1 VPFLISGIIPIPH
14 HSVTPIIPSSPQ
26 SLQEAFE
33 RNFRERGEI
42 GASVSVFRGDAEIIN
57 LSEGHTTRERTQPWT
72 SDTLVPVWSATKGP
86 AAVACLCA
94 LDDASVPLD
103 SPVREIWPQF
113 AGGGK
118 DKVTLL
124 QVLTHTA
131 GLSALD
137 EPTPIEDYDAVIHA
151 LERQKPLFPPGTRQ
165 GYHARTFGFLLEEI
179 ARRITGAGSFGRY
192 FRERLADPM
201 NLDFWIGLPA
211 EQLPRV
217 ATLYPGKL
225 RPGAAQTPFMQ
236 AFNSKGSVTQ
246 RTFASPSGLNAVQD
260 LNNPETLAR
269 GYASMGGVGS
279 ARALASF
286 YAMLANGGTWHGRQL
301 VSESVLKALQT
312 SYSQQEDAVLCA
324 PMAFGAGVMRDPL
337 DASGNKIQK
346 IFGSGRSAFGH
357 PGAGGSLAFADPERR
372 LSFAYVMNQ
381 MELGALP
388 GEKTLSLVEAID
400 GVL

>member
-1 VPFLISGIIPIPH
+1 MPPLADRLRQP
-14 HSVTPIIPSSPQ
+14 
-26 SLQEAFE
+26 LLEAFE

-42 GASVSVFRGDAEIIN
+42 GASVSVFQGDAEIIN
-57 LSEGHTTRERTQPWT
+57 LVGGHTTRECTQPWT
-72 SDTLVPVWSATKGP
+72 ADTLVPVWSATKGP

-94 LDDASVPLD
+94 LDDAAISLD
-103 SPVREIWPQF
+103 SRVATVWPEF

-118 DKVTLL
+118 EPVTFL

-137 EPTPIEDYDAVIHA
+137 EPAPIEDYDAVIAA
-151 LERQKPLFPPGTRQ
+151 LERQAPLFPPGTRQ
-165 GYHARTFGFLLEEI
+165 AYHARTFGFLLEEI
-179 ARRITGAGSFGRY
+179 VRRVTGAGSFGRY

-201 NLDFWIGLPA
+201 ALDFWIGLPA
-211 EQLPRV
+211 EQMPRV

-225 RPGAAQTPFMQ
+225 RSGATQTPFMR

-246 RTFASPSGLNAVQD
+246 RTFASPGGLNAVQD
-260 LNNPETLAR
+260 LNNPATVAR

-286 YAMLANGGTWHGRQL
+286 YAMLANGGAWHGREL
-301 VSESVLKALQT
+301 VSGAVLRSLQT
-312 SYSQQEDAVLCA
+312 TYSQQDDAVLCA

-346 IFGSGRSAFGH
+346 IFGSGKSAFGH

-388 GEKTLSLVEAID
+388 GEKTLSLAAAVDAAI
-400 GVL
+400 

>member
-1 VPFLISGIIPIPH
+1 
-14 HSVTPIIPSSPQ
+14 
-26 SLQEAFE
+26 
-33 RNFRERGEI
+33 
-42 GASVSVFRGDAEIIN
+42 
-57 LSEGHTTRERTQPWT
+57 
-72 SDTLVPVWSATKGP
+72 VPVWSATKGP

-94 LDDASVPLD
+94 LDDASIPLD
-103 SPVREIWPQF
+103 TRVATVWPEF

-118 DKVTLL
+118 QIVTFL

-137 EPTPIEDYDAVIHA
+137 EPTPIQDYDAVIAA
-151 LERQKPLFPPGTRQ
+151 LERQTPLFPPGTRQ

-179 ARRITGAGSFGRY
+179 VRRVTGVGSFGRY

-201 NLDFWIGLPA
+201 DLDFWIGLPA
-211 EQLPRV
+211 QEMPRV

-225 RPGAAQTPFMQ
+225 RPGATQTPFMQ
-236 AFNSKGSVTQ
+236 EFNKKGSVTQ
-246 RTFASPSGLNAVQD
+246 RTFISPTGLNAVQD
-260 LNNPETLAR
+260 LNNSENLAR

-279 ARALASF
+279 ARALATF
-286 YAMLANGGTWHGRQL
+286 YAMLANGGAWHGRQL
-301 VSESVLKALQT
+301 VSDKVLQSLQT
-312 SYSQQEDAVLCA
+312 TYTQQDDAVLCA

-337 DASGNKIQK
+337 NEAGEKIQRV
-346 IFGSGRSAFGH
+346 FGSGKSAFGH

-372 LSFAYVMNQ
+372 VSFAYVMNQ

-400 GVL
+400 EREWTHPQSKRH